1 MNAVD
6 SVFSH
11 IHPSVLAKLDLR
23 PIDAAALDSRNSLI
37 VFGGEGGAKQFA
49 VAKFSQSLLRWTFPA
64 TSRPLPFYP
73 SHYATNGG
81 QL

>member
-1 MNAVD
+1 MD

-11 IHPSVLAKLDLR
+11 IHPAVRAALNLR
-23 PIDAAALDSRNSLI
+23 PIDAAALDSPTSLL
-37 VFGGEGGAKQFA
+37 VFGGDGEAGQFA
-49 VAKFSQSLLRWTFPA
+49 VAKFSQALLRWTFPA

-81 QL
+81 QS